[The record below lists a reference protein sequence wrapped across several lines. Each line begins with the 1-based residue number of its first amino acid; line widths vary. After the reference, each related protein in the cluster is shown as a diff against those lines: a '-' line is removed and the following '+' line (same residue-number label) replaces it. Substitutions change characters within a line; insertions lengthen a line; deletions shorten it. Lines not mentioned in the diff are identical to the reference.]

1 MQLSLRD
8 PSLGQHIERLKVE
21 SSIDFGLIFQLHQC
35 LVILEGSNLG
45 PELHVKLPQCL
56 LFADDILEIESS
68 LLLIMIRLGLLLF
81 HLLFH
86 VINNL
91 KELVFMLL
99 AAVL

>member
-8 PSLGQHIERLKVE
+8 LSLGQHIERLKVE
-21 SSIDFGLIFQLHQC
+21 RSIDFGLIVQLYQC
-35 LVILEGSNLG
+35 LIILEGSNLG

-56 LFADDILEIESS
+56 LFADDILEVESC
-68 LLLIMIRLGLLLF
+68 LLSIMICLGLLLF

-86 VINNL
+86 VGDNL

-99 AAVL
+99 AGVL